1 MQLEETLQEK
11 VSEMGE
17 KVVEMSGKITE
28 IVEKAPKIIEEQMD
42 SDKIETVL
50 ETIEATSSNAA
61 QSFREKVTKLQYALI
76 IFQCFDARD
85 FQNLYFQKAEEDHIE
100 MINHV
105 CESVQKESIF
115 II

>member
-28 IVEKAPKIIEEQMD
+28 IVEKGPKMIEEQMHT
-42 SDKIETVL
+42 DKIETVL

-61 QSFREKVTKLQYALI
+61 QSFREKVSKLEYGLI
-76 IFQCFDARD
+76 IFQCSMKF
-85 FQNLYFQKAEEDHIE
+85 
-100 MINHV
+100 
-105 CESVQKESIF
+105 IF
-115 II
+115 LDG